1 MNITLIGALAE
12 IRMGVTLR
20 GRDATRPDP
29 QGSCRMIRISDVS
42 DDGGLRSDDLLQF
55 EPGEKIR
62 PGLFLRQGDIL
73 FPNRGTRTTACVFD
87 LPETNVLVGAQFF
100 ILRVNSSVALPAY
113 IAWYLRSAMAAVH
126 FNELRK
132 GTLVQTLQRKDI
144 EDLSI
149 LLPSL
154 SRQAA
159 IVELDALALR
169 ERQLSTELT
178 RLQST
183 LFQQR
188 LYRAAASST

>member
-1 MNITLIGALAE
+1 
-12 IRMGVTLR
+12 
-20 GRDATRPDP
+20 
-29 QGSCRMIRISDVS
+29 MIRISDVS
-42 DDGGLRSDDLLQF
+42 DDGVLRSDDLLQF

-62 PGLFLRQGDIL
+62 SEFYLRSGDIL

-87 LPETNVLVGAQFF
+87 LPLTNVIVGAQFF
-100 ILRVNSSVALPAY
+100 ILRVNPLTVLPAY
-113 IAWYLRSAMAAVH
+113 VAWFLRSPSAAAH

-159 IVELDALALR
+159 IVALDGLALQ
-169 ERQLSTELT
+169 ERQLSSEVS
-178 RLQST
+178 RLRST
-183 LFQQR
+183 YFQHR
-188 LYRAAASST
+188 LYLAAASA